1 MRLQQ
6 HWKQRCRTPG
16 RGGVPNARPT
26 IIRCLAWNFS
36 ALGFCD
42 KLGSFHL
49 EPAAWWWNG
58 LKGIG
63 AIGNASQKSLT
74 RLIERRGFQGNSD
87 VSSAKWN
94 DAELT
99 EVMHT
104 AEVRVKFTYY
114 KCVTPTAA
122 RVVG

>member
-1 MRLQQ
+1 M
-6 HWKQRCRTPG
+6 
-16 RGGVPNARPT
+16 
-26 IIRCLAWNFS
+26 
-36 ALGFCD
+36 GFRD

-104 AEVRVKFTYY
+104 SCSSVVLQRPAISSETSEVSASGLEWY
-114 KCVTPTAA
+114 
-122 RVVG
+122 